1 VFFLKFSVADP
12 PARVDNHMELAQIN
26 IGEKFFGSGA
36 ASQLQKPEGI
46 ASLVSLFLN
55 ISFVIAGLILL
66 FYFILGGIGI
76 IGSAGQDD
84 PQKLEQ
90 AKKTA
95 TSALIGFIIV
105 FASYWIV
112 KLIRQLIGMPN
123 LI

>member
-1 VFFLKFSVADP
+1 M
-12 PARVDNHMELAQIN
+12 NQLAQIK
-26 IGEKFFGSGA
+26 IDQEFFRNGTVGPISNKLQDLSGV
-36 ASQLQKPEGI
+36 G
-46 ASLVSLFLN
+46 SLVSLFLN

-112 KLIRQLIGMPN
+112 KLIGQLIGMPN